1 MLLVIPM
8 LSNTPQDER
17 NRILQMVES
26 GQVTATEA
34 AQLLDALEQDR
45 QWERTT
51 SRLPRKDRVVR
62 VRVTSLNA
70 KNQKIYLTAALPIN
84 LIRTSLHLGIRL
96 IPQLNENA
104 LEDLLR
110 SVENEQTGRIL
121 DLQDMEKGERLEIF
135 VA

>member
-8 LSNTPQDER
+8 LSNTPNDER

-26 GQVTATEA
+26 GQVTASEA

-45 QWERTT
+45 QWERTP
-51 SRLPRKDRVVR
+51 SRKDRVLR
-62 VRVTSLNA
+62 LRVTSLNA
-70 KNQKIYLTAALPIN
+70 KNQKVYLTAALPVN
-84 LIRTSLHLGIRL
+84 LIRASLRLGIRL
-96 IPQLNENA
+96 IPQLNESA
-104 LEDLLR
+104 LENLLQ

-135 VA
+135 VV

>member
-8 LSNTPQDER
+8 LSNTPNDER

-26 GQVTATEA
+26 GQVTASEA

-45 QWERTT
+45 QWERIV
-51 SRLPRKDRVVR
+51 PRKDRILR

-70 KNQKIYLTAALPIN
+70 KNQKIYLTASLPVNI
-84 LIRTSLHLGIRL
+84 IRASMRLGIRL
-96 IPQLNENA
+96 IPQLNESA
-104 LEDLLR
+104 LENLLQ
-110 SVENEQTGRIL
+110 SIESETTGRIL
-121 DLQDMEKGERLEIF
+121 DLQDIEKGERLEIF

>member
-8 LSNTPQDER
+8 LANTPNDER

-26 GQVTATEA
+26 GQVTASEA

-45 QWERTT
+45 QWERT
-51 SRLPRKDRVVR
+51 PMRKDRVLR

-70 KNQKIYLTAALPIN
+70 KNQKVYLTAALPVN
-84 LIRTSLHLGIRL
+84 VIRASMRLGIRL
-96 IPQLNENA
+96 IPQLNESA
-104 LEDLLR
+104 LENLLQ
-110 SVENEQTGRIL
+110 SIESETTGRIL

>member
-8 LSNTPQDER
+8 LSNTPNDER

-26 GQVTATEA
+26 GQVTANEA

-45 QWERTT
+45 QWERIV
-51 SRLPRKDRVVR
+51 PRKDRILR

-70 KNQKIYLTAALPIN
+70 KNQKVYLTASLPVNI
-84 LIRTSLHLGIRL
+84 IRASMRLGIRL
-96 IPQLNENA
+96 IPQLNESA
-104 LEDLLR
+104 LENLLQ
-110 SVENEQTGRIL
+110 SIESETTGRIL
-121 DLQDMEKGERLEIF
+121 DLQDIEKGERLEIF

>member
-45 QWERTT
+45 QWERT
-51 SRLPRKDRVVR
+51 PARKDRVLR

-70 KNQKIYLTAALPIN
+70 KNQKVFLTAALPVN
-84 LIRTSLHLGIRL
+84 LIRTSLRLGIRL
-96 IPQLNENA
+96 IPQLNESA

-110 SVENEQTGRIL
+110 SIENETAGRIL

>member
-8 LSNTPQDER
+8 LSNTPNDER

-26 GQVTATEA
+26 GQVTASEA

-45 QWERTT
+45 QWERIV
-51 SRLPRKDRVVR
+51 PRKDRILR

-70 KNQKIYLTAALPIN
+70 KNQKVYLTASLPVNI
-84 LIRTSLHLGIRL
+84 IRASMRLGIRL
-96 IPQLNENA
+96 IPQLNESA
-104 LEDLLR
+104 LENLLQ
-110 SVENEQTGRIL
+110 SIESETTGRIL
-121 DLQDMEKGERLEIF
+121 DLQDIEKGERLEIF

>member
-8 LSNTPQDER
+8 LSNTPNDER

-26 GQVTATEA
+26 GQVTASEA

-45 QWERTT
+45 QWER
-51 SRLPRKDRVVR
+51 LPQRKDRVLR
-62 VRVTSLNA
+62 LRVTSLNA
-70 KNQKIYLTAALPIN
+70 KNQKIYLTAALPVN
-84 LIRTSLHLGIRL
+84 LIRASLRLGIRL
-96 IPQLNENA
+96 IPQLNESA
-104 LEDLLR
+104 LENLLQ
-110 SVENEQTGRIL
+110 SVESEQTGRIL

>member
-8 LSNTPQDER
+8 LSNTPNEER

-45 QWERTT
+45 QWERTP
-51 SRLPRKDRVVR
+51 SRKDRVLR
-62 VRVTSLNA
+62 LRVTSLNA
-70 KNQKIYLTAALPIN
+70 KNQKVYLTAALPVN
-84 LIRTSLHLGIRL
+84 LIRASMRLGIRL
-96 IPQLNENA
+96 IPQLNESA
-104 LEDLLR
+104 LENLLQNIE
-110 SVENEQTGRIL
+110 SETTGRIL

>member
-8 LSNTPQDER
+8 LSNTPNDER

-45 QWERTT
+45 QQDRT
-51 SRLPRKDRVVR
+51 SSRKDRVLR
-62 VRVTSLNA
+62 VRVTNLNA
-70 KNQKIYLTAALPIN
+70 KNQKVYLTASLPVN
-84 LIRTSLHLGIRL
+84 LIRTSLRLGIRL
-96 IPQLNENA
+96 IPQLSESA
-104 LEDLLR
+104 LEDLLQ
-110 SVENEQTGRIL
+110 SIENESTGRIL

>member
-8 LSNTPQDER
+8 LSNTPNEER

-45 QWERTT
+45 QWERTP
-51 SRLPRKDRVVR
+51 SRKDRVLR
-62 VRVTSLNA
+62 LRVTSLNA
-70 KNQKIYLTAALPIN
+70 KNQKVYLTAALPVN
-84 LIRTSLHLGIRL
+84 LIRASLRLGIRL
-96 IPQLNENA
+96 IPQLNESA
-104 LEDLLR
+104 LENLLQ
-110 SVENEQTGRIL
+110 SVESEQTGRIL

>member
-8 LSNTPQDER
+8 LSNTPNDER

-26 GQVTATEA
+26 GQVTASEA

-45 QWERTT
+45 QWERTP
-51 SRLPRKDRVVR
+51 SRKDRILR
-62 VRVTSLNA
+62 LRVTSLNA
-70 KNQKIYLTAALPIN
+70 KNQKVYLTASLPVNI
-84 LIRTSLHLGIRL
+84 IRASMRLGIRL
-96 IPQLNENA
+96 IPQLNESA
-104 LEDLLR
+104 LENLLQ
-110 SVENEQTGRIL
+110 SIESEQTGRIL

>member
-45 QWERTT
+45 QLERVP
-51 SRLPRKDRVVR
+51 SRKDRVLR

-70 KNQKIYLTAALPIN
+70 KNQKVYLTAALPVN
-84 LIRTSLHLGIRL
+84 LIRTSLRLGIRL
-96 IPQLNENA
+96 IPQLNESA
-104 LEDLLR
+104 LENLLQ
-110 SVENEQTGRIL
+110 SVESESMGRIL